1 MFTYEY
7 FVSES
12 QNNKKSKPRGKKE
25 RKIRIGKLYV
35 TQLCLKGT
43 NQWSHASQRN
53 GNVQKLSII
62 WIGNMHKL
70 NIIWNYRN

>member
-25 RKIRIGKLYV
+25 RKIRNILQYLIV
-35 TQLCLKGT
+35 PISLKPKFKILIRCRPFLTITTTTT
-43 NQWSHASQRN
+43 NQRER
-53 GNVQKLSII
+53 
-62 WIGNMHKL
+62 M
-70 NIIWNYRN
+70 RD